1 MSLPAEKPFASWPP
15 ELLTDALVFGYALWT
30 VACHA
35 VVLLEGTPRIAL
47 TGAALVAATCFAGV
61 ILLLRWRKPWREAY
75 LRDLEQ
81 APQWALVPL
90 TARARLLVLLSIPL
104 VVVTWY
110 LTRNSWIVWIQ
121 VLLGYCAVSIYG
133 LKLGAVSGR
142 EDEVSVPG
150 ERRVLVVVF
159 VAAAASAIFTLLAFR
174 PRSDECFYLS
184 VAISVSDY
192 PEQALLKFSTVH
204 GPATAFL
211 PVQHLYPPYRV
222 HSFELLGGYLSYL
235 SGIDAVNIV
244 HFFIAPFFG
253 FFVPLAI
260 ARLLKLLTPRYWLG
274 ALFIVL
280 SFYLIE
286 GTADRGYANQAFVRL
301 FNGKSVMLTVGVPL
315 LFAYGLRFGAKP
327 SRWRFALL
335 VFTQISALGMS
346 STGIWLAPAIAMISV
361 LVAIPALRV
370 APRTMA
376 MALLSSA
383 YVLLMG
389 IWVAAQMGVGGDADS
404 ASAVDRSANFG
415 LLGYKMRTVL
425 GGERT
430 VIAHLSGVALACVLA
445 RNAATWR
452 LFASLGLV
460 MSAVMAN
467 PFFVNQVTRF
477 ITGLQTYQRIFWLV
491 PVPVALGLWCTGA
504 FHFIRNV
511 ARTRLSIFA
520 ILMALLA
527 YYWVAT
533 ERLVISHANHAQIK
547 IPPRVKM
554 WPRNREIAER
564 VCQFAPKGTRVLA
577 PKGISQQLI
586 TVHDCGFPLIATMR
600 WMSAPIKEERRRN
613 KLVRLVSEVSD
624 IRLNRTE
631 WFVEWINKYRITAI
645 VMNDDGIRNR
655 WVRTLIK
662 QTGFEKV
669 EYLRKHHI
677 WVFDPKPSWTL
688 RWHRTVAGSTCKR
701 SPQGTIVLAPFG
713 VSRQIAL
720 SGCAKPL
727 IAYHAPEE
735 SIGLSPDEL
744 RRLDEL
750 ISRDEDIPEDETE
763 WLSRAIVGT
772 NVGSVVL
779 YKKAFKNL
787 RVKSV
792 LDKLGFRKVK
802 TVEYHEIWV
811 RGTSPSADG
820 GRAAAN

>member
-1 MSLPAEKPFASWPP
+1 MSLPAEKPFAPLLP
-15 ELLTDALVFGYALWT
+15 EILTDALVFGYALWT

-35 VVLLEGTPRIAL
+35 VVVLGGTPRIAL
-47 TGAALVAATCFAGV
+47 TGAALVAATCFAGA
-61 ILLLRWRKPWREAY
+61 ILLLRRRRSWREAY
-75 LRDLEQ
+75 LRDLERF
-81 APQWALVPL
+81 PQWAVVPL
-90 TARARLLVLLSIPL
+90 TTRARLLVLLSIPL

-110 LTRNSWIVWIQ
+110 VTRNSWIVWTQ

-142 EDEVSVPG
+142 EEEISVPEG
-150 ERRVLVVVF
+150 HRVLTVVLT
-159 VAAAASAIFTLLAFR
+159 AAAACAIFTLLAFR

-184 VAISVSDY
+184 MAVSVSDY
-192 PEQALLKFSTVH
+192 PDQALLKFSTVH
-204 GPATAFL
+204 GPATVFL

-244 HFFIAPFFG
+244 HFFVAPFFG
-253 FFVPLAI
+253 FFVPIAI
-260 ARLLKLLTPRYWLG
+260 ARFLKVLTPRYWLG
-274 ALFIVL
+274 ALFIAL

-327 SRWRFALL
+327 NRWRFALL
-335 VFTQISALGMS
+335 VCAQISALGMS
-346 STGIWLAPAIAMISV
+346 STGIWLAPAIAMVSV
-361 LVAIPALRV
+361 LVALPGIRV
-370 APRTMA
+370 APRTIA
-376 MALLSSA
+376 MALSSSA
-383 YVLLMG
+383 YVLVMG

-404 ASAVDRSANFG
+404 ASAVERSANFG

-425 GGERT
+425 GGEPS
-430 VIAHLSGVALACVLA
+430 VIAHLSSVALACILA
-445 RNAATWR
+445 RNAAAWR
-452 LFASLGLV
+452 LFAALGLV
-460 MSAVMAN
+460 LSAVMAN

-491 PVPVALGLWCTGA
+491 PVPIALGLWSTST
-504 FHFIRNV
+504 FRFIKN
-511 ARTRLSIFA
+511 AAGTRLAVFA
-520 ILMALLA
+520 TLAVLLA
-527 YYWVAT
+527 YYWTAT

-547 IPPRVKM
+547 IPPVIKM
-554 WPRNREIAER
+554 WPRNHEIAER
-564 VCQFAPKGTRVLA
+564 ACEFAPKGTYVLA
-577 PKGISQQLI
+577 PPGISQEI
-586 TVHDCGFPLIATMR
+586 ISVHGCGSPLIANMR
-600 WMSAPIKEERRRN
+600 WMNAPIEEERQRN
-613 KLVRLVSEVSD
+613 RLVRLVSEASD
-624 IRLNRTE
+624 IRLDRAE
-631 WFVEWINKYRITAI
+631 WFVEWIHRYRITVI
-645 VMNDDGIRNR
+645 VMNDDAIRNR
-655 WVRTLIK
+655 WVRELLR

-669 EYLRKHHI
+669 EYTKKHHI

-688 RWHRTVAGSTCKR
+688 RWHRTVARSTCKR
-701 SPQGTIVLAPFG
+701 SPRGTLVLAPFG

-727 IAYHAPEE
+727 IAHHAPEE
-735 SIGLSPDEL
+735 SIGLSPREL

-763 WLSRAIVGT
+763 WLARAIVDT

-787 RVKSV
+787 RVKKV
-792 LDKLGFRKVK
+792 LDRLGFRKVK

-811 RGTSPSADG
+811 RGTGPSADG
-820 GRAAAN
+820 ERAAIN